1 MADLEI
7 LPCTVAAG
15 QTVSAPVSI
24 GTKTVVG
31 ISMPSTWASGAL
43 KFNVSPA
50 APSRV
55 VFCYSTPKKAVDSA
69 SPTPQSGEL
78 PAYRA

>member
-1 MADLEI
+1 MHSRGRPD
-7 LPCTVAAG
+7 C
-15 QTVSAPVSI
+15 I
-24 GTKTVVG
+24 GTGLDWDKTVVG